1 MLWGLPGTDL
11 IVRTPIILYT
21 HHFSETDMKS
31 WLKRVYEDHY
41 RTLMLIPFLLV
52 LLAMIQIGTQYAITG
67 DFVHRGITLK
77 GGSTITL
84 EEHASFVPE
93 ELEQFLRAKFPSAD
107 ISVRTLGAVGQVK
120 ALAIDSD
127 AQEEQEIAALVAAIR
142 EQGTLQESKYAV
154 EIVGSSLGNNF
165 FRQTITAL
173 LVAFVL
179 MGIVVF
185 LYFRSPIPSL
195 AVILAG
201 FSNILVTL
209 AIFNLTGIKL
219 TTAGVAAFL
228 MLVGYSVDTDMLL
241 TTRVLR
247 RKEGTVMDRVYGAV
261 GTGLTMTFTSLST
274 TLVGYFFIQN
284 DVIRQ
289 MMLILSIGLA
299 MDMIMTWIQN
309 VGVLRLYLEKKKHE

>member
-1 MLWGLPGTDL
+1 ML
-11 IVRTPIILYT
+11 PIILYT
-21 HHFSETDMKS
+21 HYFSETEMKS
-31 WLKRVYEDHY
+31 WLKGVYENHY
-41 RTLMLIPFLLV
+41 RMLMLIPFLLV
-52 LLAMIQIGTQYAITG
+52 LLAMVQIGAQYAVTG

-84 EEHASFVPE
+84 EDQELFVAE
-93 ELEQFLRAKFPSAD
+93 ELEQYLQEKFPTAD
-107 ISVRTLGAVGQVK
+107 ISVRTLGAVGQVT
-120 ALAIDSD
+120 ALAVDSD
-127 AQEEQEIAALVAAIR
+127 QEEQEIAALIAAIQ
-142 EQGTLQESKYAV
+142 EQGNLQEGKYTV
-154 EIVGSSLGNNF
+154 EIIGSSLGNNF
-165 FRQTITAL
+165 FQQTIIAL

-185 LYFRSPIPSL
+185 LYFRTPIPSL

-201 FSNILVTL
+201 FSNIVVTL

-219 TTAGVAAFL
+219 STAGVAAFL
-228 MLVGYSVDTDMLL
+228 MLVGFSVDTDMLL

-274 TLVGYFFIQN
+274 TVVGYFFIQN

-299 MDMIMTWIQN
+299 MDMVMTWIQN
-309 VGVLRLYLEKKKHE
+309 VGILRWYLEKKKHNIWKN